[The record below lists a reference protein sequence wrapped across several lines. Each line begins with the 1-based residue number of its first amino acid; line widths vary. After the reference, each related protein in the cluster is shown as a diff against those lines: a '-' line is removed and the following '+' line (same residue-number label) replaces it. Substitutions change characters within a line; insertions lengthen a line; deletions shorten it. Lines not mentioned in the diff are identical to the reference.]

1 MDGMITAKDVES
13 FVPVGVPAAAAAAV
27 PLSVPSTAA
36 PQTAPGQPAFRTSG
50 KEHRNIQFRFEI
62 FLSVENN
69 LEFSVNRRIKKP
81 GLVL

>member
-13 FVPVGVPAAAAAAV
+13 FVPVGVPAAAAAAAV

-50 KEHRNIQFRFEI
+50 KRNMDIHSTSATRVTI
-62 FLSVENN
+62 ILLN
-69 LEFSVNRRIKKP
+69 
-81 GLVL
+81 